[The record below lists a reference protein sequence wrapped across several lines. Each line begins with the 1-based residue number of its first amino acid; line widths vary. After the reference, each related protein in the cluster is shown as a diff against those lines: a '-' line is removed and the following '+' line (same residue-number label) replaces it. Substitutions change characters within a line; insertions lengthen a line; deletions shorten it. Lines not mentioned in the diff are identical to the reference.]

1 MDTDIKEIIEESKI
15 NIYVQL
21 EYIGTYTSKLVNSQ
35 EAVKNK
41 NVLRTLTIILK
52 HTFKAYISTQ
62 YLEGY
67 LLGEETKINESDKR
81 FSTNFRAYK
90 NNEIRSILA
99 FINDLDNFNAFKSP
113 KNIEALNIIKD
124 SAKCLKYRLN
134 KLIEI
139 EKRSGLNG
147 SK

>member
-99 FINDLDNFNAFKSP
+99 FINDLDNFNAFKS
-113 KNIEALNIIKD
+113 LIK
-124 SAKCLKYRLN
+124 ANL
-134 KLIEI
+134 
-139 EKRSGLNG
+139 
-147 SK
+147 